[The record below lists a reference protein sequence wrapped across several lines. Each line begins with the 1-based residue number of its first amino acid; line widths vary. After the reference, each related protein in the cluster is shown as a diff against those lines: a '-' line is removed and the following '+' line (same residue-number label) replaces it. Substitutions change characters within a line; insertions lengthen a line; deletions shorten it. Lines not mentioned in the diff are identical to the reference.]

1 MLLRLYTTSRPVQHS
16 YWFFLGMLIP
26 VVYLLGKIARLGL
39 SKTSGGRIV
48 DFFVSLWNGFMVWPA
63 SFRYLVLAVIVLL
76 FFAKIWGNQFLGKSG
91 EHWAAQELGKL
102 PSGEYHVLN
111 DLVLEDSHGLH
122 QIDHVVVSPYGI
134 YMVETKNYTGSI
146 IGDAKYANWLLY
158 VGGQKRKIHSPLRQ
172 NYGHIKCLQELLK
185 LDESAFVSIVCFA
198 NRTKTKVTVHSDREF
213 VVHTDTLRSAVLDH
227 PQCSGLDAESIVQNL
242 QSFNITDK
250 KIRRQHVKQLRAAHR

>member
-1 MLLRLYTTSRPVQHS
+1 MCLMLLRLYTTSRPVQHS

-39 SKTSGGRIV
+39 SKTSGGRIM

-134 YMVETKNYTGSI
+134 YMVETKNYTGQH
-146 IGDAKYANWLLY
+146 N
-158 VGGQKRKIHSPLRQ
+158 RRCKI
-172 NYGHIKCLQELLK
+172 CEL
-185 LDESAFVSIVCFA
+185 AA
-198 NRTKTKVTVHSDREF
+198 
-213 VVHTDTLRSAVLDH
+213 
-227 PQCSGLDAESIVQNL
+227 
-242 QSFNITDK
+242 
-250 KIRRQHVKQLRAAHR
+250 IRRWAEASASLIRRYGKIMVTFNACKNCLSLTNRHLCQSYALPTEPKPKSQCIPTANS